1 MAPLSISAIWA
12 NNRRIKFLIDL
23 GIWALAI
30 PVAFLLRFELG
41 ALQSLDEVVL
51 VAGLALPLQAFAI
64 YTFGLHRQ
72 SWGSVGFEDA
82 QKVAAVG
89 GLTTMLVFVEIW
101 IHQAFGLYNL
111 PRSIPLIQG
120 AVATLAMGGARY
132 AVRHWWAEQQGP
144 FVPEGDLKRTLVV
157 GAGDAG
163 VTTIREIDRHPAS
176 EYDPVAFVDDDPNK
190 QGLEYAGVPVVGTID
205 DIPDVVEAKDV
216 DEILYA
222 IPSESGTRR
231 REAFDKAQEAGVPAR
246 AVPQMLNMLRSEEP
260 GRFREAVEAFISRGT
275 PQNVLVIGGAG
286 YIGSALVEQLLERG
300 FHVRVL
306 DKLVYGVEPIEE
318 LLDHPSF
325 ELVEGDFRQVD
336 NVVDA
341 VQGMDAVVHLGAIV
355 GDPSCALNEDITT
368 EVNLMATKMI
378 AQVAKGY
385 GIRRFLF
392 ASTCSVYGA
401 QNDEM
406 IDETADLVP
415 VSLYAETKLASE
427 NLLQEMADER
437 FQPTVLRF
445 GTVYGFSRRTR
456 FDLVINLLTAKAVM
470 DDEITL
476 YGGDQWRPFVHVWDV
491 ARSIRHA
498 LTSPIQDAGNE
509 VFNVGSDEQNYQ
521 LWDIADIIQS
531 QIPSAEIK
539 QVKQEHDGRNYR
551 VSFAKIREAL
561 GFTPGKTVVDGIQ
574 QVKAAIDRG
583 EIEDYENPMYTNIG
597 FLSEEGVSEAIQ
609 HEFSSVE
616 DRLDESELT
625 NPLTAGADGD

>member
-1 MAPLSISAIWA
+1 MVNLGISQVWA

-30 PVAFLLRFELG
+30 PAAFLLRFELG
-41 ALQSLDEVVL
+41 ALRSLDEMVL

-64 YTFGLHRQ
+64 YTFNLHRQ
-72 SWGSVGFEDA
+72 SWGSVGFGDA

-89 GLTTMLVFVEIW
+89 GLTTVLVFAEIW
-101 IHQAFGLYNL
+101 IHQGFGIYNL

-120 AVATLAMGGARY
+120 AVATLAMGGVRY

-144 FVPEGDLKRTLVV
+144 FVSEGDLKRTLVV

-163 VTTIREIDRHPAS
+163 VTTIREIDRHPVS

-246 AVPQMLNMLRSEEP
+246 AVPQMLNVLRSEEP

-286 YIGSALVEQLLERG
+286 YIGSALVEHLLERG
-300 FHVRVL
+300 LHVRVL

-318 LLDHPSF
+318 FLDHPSF

-406 IDETADLVP
+406 IHETADLAP

-531 QIPSAEIK
+531 QAPSAEIK
-539 QVKQEHDGRNYR
+539 QVKEDHDGRNYR

-561 GFTPGKTVVDGIQ
+561 GFTPEKTVVDGVQ

-583 EIEDYENPMYTNIG
+583 EIQDYENPMYTNIG
-597 FLSEEGVSEAIQ
+597 FLSEEGVSKAIQ
-609 HEFSSVE
+609 HEFSRVE
-616 DRLDESELT
+616 RRLEDGELT
-625 NPLTAGADGD
+625 NPVTKLTDGR